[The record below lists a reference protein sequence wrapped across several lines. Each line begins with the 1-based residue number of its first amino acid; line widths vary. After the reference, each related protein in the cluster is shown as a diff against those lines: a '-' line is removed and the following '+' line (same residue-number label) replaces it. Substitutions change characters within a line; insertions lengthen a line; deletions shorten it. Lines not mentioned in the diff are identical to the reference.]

1 MPSILIWLPNLQEL
15 LLNSAIEKIHAR
27 EILDS
32 RGNPTVEVDIIL
44 KNGTM
49 GRAAV
54 PSGASTGDHEAI
66 ELRDKDNTRFL
77 GKGVLSAVNHIN
89 TTIAD
94 ALKGMDVTK
103 QVEIDQLMINL
114 DDTHNKSN
122 LGANALLGVSMAAA
136 HTGAKATG
144 KPLYQYLGGDSAK
157 TLPVPMMN
165 IINGGSHADNTV
177 DIQEFMVFPFGATTF
192 SEALRMGTEIF
203 HHLKSVLKSKG
214 MNTAVGDEGGFAPNL
229 SSNEEAVEVI
239 LEAIEKAGYKA
250 GQDIYL
256 ALDVAASEIYDNG
269 KYNLDSEGRSLS
281 SNEMVDYLGS
291 LIKKY
296 PIVSIEDGLHEDD
309 WDGWK
314 HMTAELGSTI
324 QIVGDDLT
332 VTNITRLQRAID
344 ENSMNSILI
353 KLNQIGTVTET
364 IQAVEMAR
372 NSGFGAVISHRSGE
386 TEDTTIA
393 DLSVAMGMGQ
403 IKTGSA
409 SRTDRICKYNQLLR
423 IEEELGSDATLANI
437 GVLGKSE

>member
-1 MPSILIWLPNLQEL
+1 M
-15 LLNSAIEKIHAR
+15 NSAIEKIHAR

-103 QVEIDQLMINL
+103 QIEIDQLMINL

-250 GQDIYL
+250 GQDIFL

-364 IQAVEMAR
+364 IQAVDMAR

>member
-1 MPSILIWLPNLQEL
+1 

-44 KNGTM
+44 QNGIK

-54 PSGASTGDHEAI
+54 PSGASTGDHEAN
-66 ELRDKDNTRFL
+66 ELRDNIPNRYL
-77 GKGVLSAVNHIN
+77 GKGVQTAVTHIN
-89 TTIAD
+89 TSIAD
-94 ALKGMDVTK
+94 VLIGMDVTN
-103 QVEIDQLMINL
+103 QSEIDQIMIDL
-114 DDTHNKSN
+114 DGTVNKSN
-122 LGANALLGVSMAAA
+122 LGANAILGVSMAAA

-144 KPLYQYLGGDSAK
+144 RPLYHYLGGDSA
-157 TLPVPMMN
+157 TILPVPMMN
-165 IINGGSHADNTV
+165 ILNGGSHADNTV

-192 SEALRMGTEIF
+192 AEALRMGTEIF

-229 SSNEEAVEVI
+229 SSNEEAIEII
-239 LEAIEKAGYKA
+239 LEAIGKAGFSA
-250 GQDIYL
+250 GTDIYL
-256 ALDVAASEIYDNG
+256 AMDVAASELYENG
-269 KYNLDSEGRSLS
+269 HYNLESEGRLLTSA
-281 SNEMVDYLGS
+281 EMVDYLGS
-291 LIKKY
+291 LVKKY

-309 WDGWK
+309 WSGWQQL
-314 HMTAELGSTI
+314 TSELGREI

-332 VTNITRLQRAID
+332 VTNLSRLQRAIN
-344 ENSMNSILI
+344 EKSMNSILI

-364 IQAVEMAR
+364 IQAVELAK
-372 NSGFGAVISHRSGE
+372 NAGYGAVISHRSGE

-409 SRTDRICKYNQLLR
+409 SRTDRVCKYNQLLR
-423 IEEELGSDATLANI
+423 IEEELGQSASLANM
-437 GVLGKSE
+437 GFLGKS